1 MHTDGTS
8 RNGLH
13 TPTLRGQI
21 SNLLALLLDCYNVD
35 MSGEM
40 ALSILQRLVESQR
53 GELSPPAAEAVL
65 QLQLA
70 DFDQAR
76 MNELASKSN
85 DGFLHRQKL
94 TNTSLPPIG
103 FLSGR
108 QRRAWLSNITRRR
121 LDCN

>member
-1 MHTDGTS
+1 
-8 RNGLH
+8 
-13 TPTLRGQI
+13 
-21 SNLLALLLDCYNVD
+21 

-70 DFDQAR
+70 DSDQAR

-85 DGFLHRQKL
+85 DGVL
-94 TNTSLPPIG
+94 TSAEADEYDAYI
-103 FLSGR
+103 
-108 QRRAWLSNITRRR
+108 AAADWLSLWKAKAR
-121 LDCN
+121 LALKHHSSAA